1 MSSITESVVQY
12 ISPAP
17 GEFVAYRQSP
27 GKTPGVVFLPGL
39 MSNMDGTKAMALER
53 YCRSIG
59 HSYVRFDYRGHGF
72 SSGTSQE
79 CTIGMRKEDV
89 LTILDNV
96 TKGMLC
102 FILIHF
108 MKERNFYSNCMLPF
122 QHYHIRR
129 SIRFFR
135 SDSLHSWCFCWGK
148 LRSRASGEARPLA
161 FYPNKG
167 TAGYRFDNVN
177 EHFRCCWKTEV
188 TILGAGEM
196 V

>member
-1 MSSITESVVQY
+1 MLKGALYCNVAVDWLLPTRAMATTSDDMKQFLFTRVSPVCFRRMSSITESVVQY

-59 HSYVRFDYRGHGF
+59 HSYVRFDYRGHGL

-102 FILIHF
+102 SVCLFYFNPLY
-108 MKERNFYSNCMLPF
+108 EREKFLFKLYAPLLPAL
-122 QHYHIRR
+122 
-129 SIRFFR
+129 S
-135 SDSLHSWCFCWGK
+135 HS
-148 LRSRASGEARPLA
+148 
-161 FYPNKG
+161 
-167 TAGYRFDNVN
+167 
-177 EHFRCCWKTEV
+177 
-188 TILGAGEM
+188 
-196 V
+196 